1 MKKFLKNPWV
11 LGVGVTVIG
20 GIVLSFVLDWFE
32 GVDWLSTIKVVV
44 KFIADAIITFLKFEL
59 KVWWVLVAI
68 ALIVVVLIII
78 VKLLDAKDKNTTT
91 PFLKYTKDSV
101 LGYAWEWEYR
111 KMHDGNTVFL
121 ILSRFV
127 QNVVCC

>member
-91 PFLKYTKDSV
+91 IYKRFSIGIC
-101 LGYAWEWEYR
+101 LG
-111 KMHDGNTVFL
+111 MGV
-121 ILSRFV
+121 
-127 QNVVCC
+127 